1 MKENL
6 SQISAYKKVCS
17 TVFLSLDC
25 YMHLVFKSIKSTY
38 NRFNFE
44 LTETM
49 KFEEFWQDKWT
60 LTEVFQLYLP
70 VSIALAE
77 LVNGIKIVDFL
88 IFISEFCR
96 LLFCR

>member
-49 KFEEFWQDKWT
+49 KFEEF
-60 LTEVFQLYLP
+60 
-70 VSIALAE
+70 
-77 LVNGIKIVDFL
+77 
-88 IFISEFCR
+88 
-96 LLFCR
+96 